1 MKTQIVKIKEFKSLK
16 DLELNISGNHVLL
29 MGDNGVGK
37 SSIQQFIEIAIG
49 KQTNVPPNASG
60 SGEVVFTKNGNEI
73 VVKVKF
79 KDGKPYLEVRGN
91 GISIDNKKGA
101 IADLFGAVEFDIDE
115 FVNLS
120 KSSSGRKE
128 QIEIFKKFLPKEV
141 RDELAK
147 FEANLKNAESER
159 TELNRDIK
167 KIEGSIA
174 LHPLNN
180 LPDFELTKFVETDT
194 NEALELLKKANENNN
209 NILRVENG
217 IFERKQS
224 VVDKNLEIAELQAK
238 INSLNT
244 DIEFI
249 NNKILD
255 GQKWLAKSSRQDVSV
270 FENAINSASENN
282 TKYQQAQALLKER
295 NGLDVLKNESGEL
308 TAKIESSREAIAN
321 AIRDMDSPVDGLSF
335 DESTLVYKGVAVSP
349 DSLSKSEIIELGI
362 RMKMA
367 ENPSLGIIL
376 IKEGESIGSERLK
389 VIKELADE
397 KGWQIIMEQ
406 VDRGRELHLEIMND
420 V

>member
-217 IFERKQS
+217 IFESKQS